1 MPRHLALA
9 ALAALALAACTPP
22 AAGRSLTQNFADAL
36 NGGGNR
42 GQGNGNGNGRPWQN
56 GDNNNNNQAPSQAP
70 ASAPSPG
77 DAPPEVTAGP
87 SGKVKDASGAGT
99 DSIPSNDAVKGD
111 ARGAKLVAPT
121 QLGIKG
127 TGAQQTD
134 ESGKGLTVGT
144 PIDVNQ
150 AKSQNGAKQASSASF
165 TDELNSAGD
174 NGGAKPELRGAPSW
188 GGGGGGGGSYGIMWL
203 SANVYTIPR
212 YDPGSLGF
220 LGAILGWGSSQLV
233 TIVLDDWAA
242 RVNGWGPQPVFRS
255 PAVGFT
261 FAWNL
266 NEYRWYGAKY
276 GNWGWKSPPLGL
288 TMRDALGNRLEAEVY
303 VGLNLRSWEVVSV
316 NVPNYWF
323 AGNNW
328 GK

>member
-1 MPRHLALA
+1 M
-9 ALAALALAACTPP
+9 
-22 AAGRSLTQNFADAL
+22 
-36 NGGGNR
+36 
-42 GQGNGNGNGRPWQN
+42 
-56 GDNNNNNQAPSQAP
+56 
-70 ASAPSPG
+70 
-77 DAPPEVTAGP
+77 
-87 SGKVKDASGAGT
+87 
-99 DSIPSNDAVKGD
+99 
-111 ARGAKLVAPT
+111 
-121 QLGIKG
+121 
-127 TGAQQTD
+127 
-134 ESGKGLTVGT
+134 GT

-150 AKSQNGAKQASSASF
+150 AKSQSGAKQASSASF

-188 GGGGGGGGSYGIMWL
+188 GGGGSSGTSYGITWL

-261 FAWNL
+261 FAWNI

-288 TMRDALGNRLEAEVY
+288 TMRDALGNRLEAEVF
-303 VGLNLRSWEVVSV
+303 VALNLRSWEVVGV